1 MPRATNA
8 VARKQRRDKV
18 LKRAKGFF
26 GAQKSSFRVA
36 AHKVKR
42 ALAYGFVGR
51 KIKKRDFR
59 AMWNVRISAAAR
71 INGTSY
77 SKLIHG
83 LLVKGVQL
91 DRKILADIAL
101 HDPQGFAK
109 IVEMVAR

>member
-8 VARKQRRDKV
+8 VARKQRRDKI
-18 LKRAKGFF
+18 LKRAKGFM
-26 GAQKSSFRVA
+26 GAQKSSIRVA
-36 AHKVKR
+36 THKVKR

-51 KIKKRDFR
+51 KIKKRDYR
-59 AMWNVRISAAAR
+59 AMWNIRISAAAR

-83 LLVKGVQL
+83 LLVKGVAL
-91 DRKILADIAL
+91 DRKVLADIAL

-109 IVEMVAR
+109 IVEMATK

>member
-8 VARKQRRDKV
+8 VARKRRRDKV

-26 GAQKSSFRVA
+26 GAQKNCFRIA

-51 KIKKRDFR
+51 KLKKRDYR
-59 AMWNVRISAAAR
+59 AMWNIRISAAAR